1 MRIANTRFL
10 RLAVAAL
17 SVTMLAPN
25 FVLAQNCGPLGCDS
39 HAGEACKPSYGYF
52 SPSTSTSLGANSSLS
67 NRGAMNQAGSANV
80 LNAPSAMGMSATPG
94 NAGPQQGGSLPSG
107 AGSGNGAGAS
117 NGGGFGNLSLT
128 SGSSPGSSFAAMAPG
143 TYVDSAIISDMF
155 RYRFDAAYDNPLP
168 DRAEFFYGQCGCFG
182 GNAPGPLKPERSVDY
197 QEFTPYL
204 ERAVSPGFSLF
215 AEAPVRFI
223 NPEINDNTGG
233 MGDINFGF
241 KGSLYNTESQFL
253 TAQLRVY
260 APTGDADRGLGTG
273 HASLEP
279 GVLYLGRVND
289 RLATQ
294 GEFRVWIPLSD
305 SQFQGRN
312 FAGTVLRTGFGT
324 GYDLVN
330 LDTCSQRRRLTGT
343 FETVAWYITD
353 GLAFGGVDNPV
364 VLDADNDTIVN
375 LKTGLRY
382 SAGRQ
387 SIASSYG
394 FAVTGDRWYSDIM
407 RLEYRYAF

>member
-1 MRIANTRFL
+1 MRIANSRFL
-10 RLAVAAL
+10 NLLAATL
-17 SVTMLAPN
+17 IVTLLAPN
-25 FVLAQNCGPLGCDS
+25 IIFAQNCGPLGCDS
-39 HAGEACKPSYGYF
+39 FMGGGYNQSQNYYSPGAYG
-52 SPSTSTSLGANSSLS
+52 SLS
-67 NRGAMNQAGSANV
+67 DQGSMNQLGSPNV
-80 LNAPSAMGMSATPG
+80 LDAPSAMGMPGTQG
-94 NAGPQQGGSLPSG
+94 NASPLSSGGSNAG
-107 AGSGNGAGAS
+107 AGSGATGS
-117 NGGGFGNLSLT
+117 GGFRNISLT

-143 TYVDSAIISDMF
+143 SYIDNAVISNMF

-182 GNAPGPLKPERSVDY
+182 GNAPGPLQPERSVDY
-197 QEFTPYL
+197 QEYTPYL
-204 ERAVSPGFSLF
+204 EKALSPGFSLF

-223 NPEINDNTGG
+223 NPDINDNTGG
-233 MGDINFGF
+233 LGDINFGF
-241 KGSLYNTESQFL
+241 KGSLYHSDSQFL

-289 RLATQ
+289 RLITQ
-294 GEFRVWIPLSD
+294 GEFRVWVPLSD

-312 FAGTVLRTGFGT
+312 FAGTVLRAGYGG
-324 GYDLVN
+324 GYDVLN
-330 LDTCSQRRRLTGT
+330 LDTSSQRRRLTAT
-343 FETVAWYITD
+343 FETVAWYVTS

-364 VLDADNDTIVN
+364 VLNAKNDTIVN
-375 LKTGLRY
+375 LKSGLRY
-382 SAGRQ
+382 TAGRQ
-387 SIASSYG
+387 SIASTYG

>member
-1 MRIANTRFL
+1 MRIATTSFL
-10 RLAVAAL
+10 NLFVATL
-17 SVTMLAPN
+17 TVTILAPN
-25 FVLAQNCGPLGCDS
+25 IVVAQTCSVLGCDS
-39 HAGEACKPSYGYF
+39 LAGSGCGHTHSYF
-52 SPSTSTSLGANSSLS
+52 SP
-67 NRGAMNQAGSANV
+67 RGSMTRGSGSQPADI
-80 LNAPSAMGMSATPG
+80 LNAPSAMGTP
-94 NAGPQQGGSLPSG
+94 AAPGS
-107 AGSGNGAGAS
+107 AGSTAQSPLSSGGGDGSGLGGGAPS
-117 NGGGFGNLSLT
+117 GGGFGNLSLT

-143 TYVDSAIISDMF
+143 SYIDNAVIADMF

-182 GNAPGPLKPERSVDY
+182 GNAPGPIKLERSVDY

-204 ERAVSPGFSLF
+204 ERAMSPGFSLF
-215 AEAPVRFI
+215 VEAPVRFI

-241 KGSLYNTESQFL
+241 KGSLYHTESQFW
-253 TAQLRVY
+253 TAQFRVY

-289 RLATQ
+289 RLITQ

-305 SQFQGRN
+305 SQVAGRGN
-312 FAGTVLRTGFGT
+312 FAGTILRAGYGG
-324 GYDLVN
+324 GYDLLN
-330 LDTCSQRRRLTGT
+330 LDTCAQRRRLAGT

-353 GLAFGGVDNPV
+353 GLAFGGIDNPV

-375 LKTGLRY
+375 LKSGLRY
-382 SAGRQ
+382 TSGRQ
-387 SIASSYG
+387 SLAGTYG

>member
-10 RLAVAAL
+10 NFFVATL
-17 SVTMLAPN
+17 SVTMFAPN
-25 FVLAQNCGPLGCDS
+25 IVLAQNCGPAGCDS
-39 HAGEACKPSYGYF
+39 LVGGGCNQSQSYF
-52 SPSTSTSLGANSSLS
+52 SPGRSLS
-67 NRGAMNQAGSANV
+67 DQGAMNQLGYSNV
-80 LNAPSAMGMSATPG
+80 LDAPSAMNTSPTQGDFGSQAGTPSS
-94 NAGPQQGGSLPSG
+94 GGSS
-107 AGSGNGAGAS
+107 AGSGGGAS
-117 NGGGFGNLSLT
+117 SGGGFGNISLT

-143 TYVDSAIISDMF
+143 TYIDSAVISNMF
-155 RYRFDAAYDNPLP
+155 RYRFDAAYNNPLP

-197 QEFTPYL
+197 QEYTPYL
-204 ERAVSPGFSLF
+204 ERAISPGFSLF
-215 AEAPVRFI
+215 AETPVRFI
-223 NPEINDNTGG
+223 NPDINDNTGG

-241 KGSLYNTESQFL
+241 KGSLYHTDSQFL

-289 RLATQ
+289 RLITQ

-312 FAGTVLRTGFGT
+312 FAGTVLRAGFGG

-330 LDTCSQRRRLTGT
+330 LDTSTKRRRLTGT

-382 SAGRQ
+382 TAGRQ

-407 RLEYRYAF
+407 RLEYRYAY

>member
-1 MRIANTRFL
+1 MRIAKTRILDLF
-10 RLAVAAL
+10 VATL
-17 SVTMLAPN
+17 TVTMLAPSV
-25 FVLAQNCGPLGCDS
+25 VLAQNCGPLGCDS
-39 HAGEACKPSYGYF
+39 LVGGGCNSSQSYF
-52 SPSTSTSLGANSSLS
+52 SPGTYGSSSNQGSYDPGAP
-67 NRGAMNQAGSANV
+67 NV
-80 LNAPSAMGMSATPG
+80 LDAPSAMSSPAPQG
-94 NAGPQQGGSLPSG
+94 NLGSGSGSSTG
-107 AGSGNGAGAS
+107 AGSGAPS
-117 NGGGFGNLSLT
+117 GGGFGNISLT

-143 TYVDSAIISDMF
+143 TYIDNAAIANMF
-155 RYRFDAAYDNPLP
+155 RYRFDAAYNNPLP

-182 GNAPGPLKPERSVDY
+182 GNAPGPLQPERSVDY

-204 ERAVSPGFSLF
+204 ERAISPGFSLF

-223 NPEINDNTGG
+223 NPDINDNTGG

-241 KGSLYNTESQFL
+241 KGSLYHSCNQFL

-289 RLATQ
+289 RLITQ

-305 SQFQGRN
+305 SQVAGRGN
-312 FAGTVLRTGFGT
+312 FAGTILRAGFGG

-330 LDTCSQRRRLTGT
+330 LDTHSQRRRLTST

-353 GLAFGGVDNPV
+353 GLAFGGADNPV

>member
-1 MRIANTRFL
+1 SL
-10 RLAVAAL
+10 V
-17 SVTMLAPN
+17 
-25 FVLAQNCGPLGCDS
+25 GGGCS
-39 HAGEACKPSYGYF
+39 PSQSYF
-52 SPSTSTSLGANSSLS
+52 SPGISTTPGAYGSLSDRGAN
-67 NRGAMNQAGSANV
+67 NQQGSPNV
-80 LNAPSAMGMSATPG
+80 LNAPSAMGTPATQGNVGSGVGSGSSAGTG
-94 NAGPQQGGSLPSG
+94 SG
-107 AGSGNGAGAS
+107 ASS
-117 NGGGFGNLSLT
+117 GGGFGNISLT

-143 TYVDSAIISDMF
+143 TYIDNAIIANMF
-155 RYRFDAAYDNPLP
+155 RYRFDAAYNNPLP

-182 GNAPGPLKPERSVDY
+182 GNAPGPLQPERSVDY

-204 ERAVSPGFSLF
+204 ERAISPGLSLF

-223 NPEINDNTGG
+223 NPDINDNTGG
-233 MGDINFGF
+233 MGDLNFGF
-241 KGSLYNTESQFL
+241 KGSLYHTDSQFL

-289 RLATQ
+289 RLVTQ

-305 SQFQGRN
+305 SQVAGRGN
-312 FAGTVLRTGFGT
+312 FAGTILRAGLGG
-324 GYDLVN
+324 GYDLLN
-330 LDTCSQRRRLTGT
+330 LDTHSQRRRLTGT

-353 GLAFGGVDNPV
+353 GLAFGGIDNPV

-407 RLEYRYAF
+407 RLEYRYAY

>member
-10 RLAVAAL
+10 NLFVATL
-17 SVTMLAPN
+17 SVTILAPN
-25 FVLAQNCGPLGCDS
+25 IVLAQNCGPLGCDS
-39 HAGEACKPSYGYF
+39 IVGRGYNQSQSYF
-52 SPSTSTSLGANSSLS
+52 SPSGPLTPGTYGSLS
-67 NRGAMNQAGSANV
+67 EQAVANQECSPNV
-80 LNAPSAMGMSATPG
+80 LDAPSAMGTPAPLGSGGSQAGGPLSSAG
-94 NAGPQQGGSLPSG
+94 GGVSGGGSL
-107 AGSGNGAGAS
+107 GSIR
-117 NGGGFGNLSLT
+117 LT
-128 SGSSPGSSFAAMAPG
+128 SGSSPGTHFAAMAPG
-143 TYVDSAIISDMF
+143 TYIDSAVIANMF
-155 RYRFDAAYDNPLP
+155 RFRFDAGYNNPLP

-197 QEFTPYL
+197 QEYTPYL
-204 ERAVSPGFSLF
+204 ERAYSPGFSLF
-215 AEAPVRFI
+215 AAAPVRFI
-223 NPEINDNTGG
+223 NPDINDNTGG

-241 KGSLYNTESQFL
+241 KGSLYHTDSQFW

-289 RLATQ
+289 RLITQ
-294 GEFRVWIPLSD
+294 GEFRVWVPLSD
-305 SQFQGRN
+305 SQVAGRGN
-312 FAGTVLRTGFGT
+312 FAGTVLRAGFGG

-343 FETVAWYITD
+343 LETVAWYITD
-353 GLAFGGVDNPV
+353 GLAFGGVNNPV

-382 SAGRQ
+382 TAGRQ

-394 FAVTGDRWYSDIM
+394 FALTGDRWYSDIM

>member
-1 MRIANTRFL
+1 MRIANSRFL
-10 RLAVAAL
+10 NLFVATL
-17 SVTMLAPN
+17 SVSMLAPN
-25 FVLAQNCGPLGCDS
+25 VVLAQNCGPLGCDS
-39 HAGEACKPSYGYF
+39 LVGGGCNQSLNYF
-52 SPSTSTSLGANSSLS
+52 SPGSSTTPGACGSLS
-67 NRGAMNQAGSANV
+67 DQGTIDTQGSPNV
-80 LNAPSAMGMSATPG
+80 LDAPSAMGIPAAQG
-94 NAGPQQGGSLPSG
+94 NLGSG
-107 AGSGNGAGAS
+107 ASSGSSAGAS
-117 NGGGFGNLSLT
+117 SGGGFGNISLT

-143 TYVDSAIISDMF
+143 TYIDNAIIANMF
-155 RYRFDAAYDNPLP
+155 RYRFDAAYNNPLP

-204 ERAVSPGFSLF
+204 ERAISPGFSLF

-223 NPEINDNTGG
+223 NPDINDNTGG
-233 MGDINFGF
+233 MGDLNFGF
-241 KGSLYNTESQFL
+241 KGSLYHTDSQFW

-279 GVLYLGRVND
+279 GVLYLGRIND
-289 RLATQ
+289 RLVTQ

-305 SQFQGRN
+305 SQVAGRGN
-312 FAGTVLRTGFGT
+312 FAGTILRAGVGG
-324 GYDLVN
+324 GYDLLN
-330 LDTCSQRRRLTGT
+330 LDTCAQRRRLTGT

-407 RLEYRYAF
+407 RLEYRYAY

>member
-1 MRIANTRFL
+1 MRIAITSFL
-10 RLAVAAL
+10 NLFVATL
-17 SVTMLAPN
+17 TVTILAPN
-25 FVLAQNCGPLGCDS
+25 IVVAQTCSASGCDS
-39 HAGEACKPSYGYF
+39 LGGGGCDQSHGYF
-52 SPSTSTSLGANSSLS
+52 PTRRSTAPGSASPSADILS
-67 NRGAMNQAGSANV
+67 
-80 LNAPSAMGMSATPG
+80 APSAMGIPATPG
-94 NAGPQQGGSLPSG
+94 SAGSTAQSPISSG
-107 AGSGNGAGAS
+107 AGSLNGSAAGGGTS
-117 NGGGFGNLSLT
+117 SGGTPSSGGFGNLSLT

-143 TYVDSAIISDMF
+143 SYIDSAIIADMF

-182 GNAPGPLKPERSVDY
+182 GNAPGPIKMERSVDY
-197 QEFTPYL
+197 QEFTPYF
-204 ERAVSPGFSLF
+204 ERAMSSGFSLF
-215 AEAPVRFI
+215 AEAPLRFI

-241 KGSLYNTESQFL
+241 KGSLYHTDSQFW
-253 TAQLRVY
+253 TAQFRVY

-289 RLATQ
+289 RLITQ

-305 SQFQGRN
+305 SQVAGRGN
-312 FAGTVLRTGFGT
+312 FAGTILRAGYGG
-324 GYDLVN
+324 GYDLLN
-330 LDTCSQRRRLTGT
+330 LDTRAQRRRLAGT

-353 GLAFGGVDNPV
+353 GLAFGGIDNPV

-375 LKTGLRY
+375 LKSGLRY
-382 SAGRQ
+382 TSGRQ
-387 SIASSYG
+387 SLASTYG